1 MTQDLELDLS
11 DVVLDGLVLVP
22 DDPTA
27 WVVPNALM
35 SADDIMSWWDT
46 IVFNDEARAAI
57 GLTDELRDTLL
68 WLAGM
73 FEQLVAENDNR
84 PPHQSKVRSVVRH
97 VCHLGLTTQQASV
110 LLNVTQN
117 HVVRALYCNREMY
130 PSDVTSRLEAEASLR
145 DGVSIPD
152 VARSCAL
159 TVAQVKSLADMLGI
173 EPSTNHYSKPIEA
186 RNAAIE
192 MRRGGMANRE
202 ISKALAAEG
211 HKVSPATISQWWRRY
226 GNENGGEA

>member
-1 MTQDLELDLS
+1 MMQELDLD

-22 DDPTA
+22 DDPTK
-27 WVVPNALM
+27 WVVPDALAT
-35 SADDIMSWWDT
+35 ADDILSWWDK
-46 IVFNDEARAAI
+46 IVFNDEARATI
-57 GLTDELRDTLL
+57 GLTDDLRDTLL
-68 WLAGM
+68 WLAQM
-73 FEQLVAENDNR
+73 FEELVAENDNR

-97 VCHLGLTTQQASV
+97 VCHLGLTTKQASV
-110 LLNVTQN
+110 LLNVTQG

-130 PSDVTSRLEAEASLR
+130 PQDVTARLDAEAALR
-145 DGVSIPD
+145 AGIGIPD
-152 VARSCAL
+152 AARASRL

-186 RNAAIE
+186 RTAAIE

-226 GNENGGEA
+226 GNGNGGEA